1 MKVALALKPKESN
14 QKGTQVSGVKMF
26 VTDKCNDTYK
36 GPAVRIWLL
45 RSMNSKETSLAEMNK
60 AENGNW
66 GYVLNGLREL
76 WLLR

>member
-26 VTDKCNDTYK
+26 ITDKCNDTYK

-45 RSMNSKETSLAEMNK
+45 RSMNSKETSPAEVNK
-60 AENGNW
+60 AETGENGNW
-66 GYVLNGLREL
+66 G
-76 WLLR
+76 